1 MKDKLTLFSLLFM
14 FNLTLFA
21 QDEELCP
28 PAGITVFGGNEEN
41 IISWGEPVGNIG
53 CGDFA
58 VNEMPFS
65 HQGNNAGMGDDW
77 PVAGS
82 QGEDVAYTLNVT
94 EATTYDFTL
103 CSNYTDYDTKL
114 EIFTNDQDCINP
126 VSTGNYNDDDFTNCP
141 DYVAPYPPSGLWAV
155 TLQAGQYYVVV
166 DGFGGATGN
175 YEISISLTG
184 GRNNNGYVNN
194 SIKTVWNLE
203 EIKMAE
209 LGVSQDEIDAYT
221 ADAMNPLRYT
231 PSNASREIPEECGTF
246 TCYRVYNAVDNTIL
260 TCTNDLSFTH
270 GGLTNG
276 TEYCYYISALYNEG
290 ESEATETV
298 CATPNTFDPLPPTNV
313 YAEVWDEEV
322 SLYWTAPE
330 VNNLGVP
337 YYESFDE
344 G

>member
-1 MKDKLTLFSLLFM
+1 MTGPW
-14 FNLTLFA
+14 
-21 QDEELCP
+21 QR
-28 PAGITVFGGNEEN
+28 
-41 IISWGEPVGNIG
+41 
-53 CGDFA
+53 
-58 VNEMPFS
+58 
-65 HQGNNAGMGDDW
+65 
-77 PVAGS
+77 S

-155 TLQAGQYYVVV
+155 TLQAGQYYIVV

-184 GRNNNGYVNN
+184 GRNSSGYVNN
-194 SIKTVWNLE
+194 SIKTVWHLE

-209 LGVSQDEIDAYT
+209 LGVSQDEIDTYT

-246 TCYRVYNAVDNTIL
+246 SCYRVYNAVDNTIL

-276 TEYCYYISALYNEG
+276 TEYCYYVSTLYDEG

-298 CATPNTFDPLPPTNV
+298 CATPGTFDPLPPTNV
-313 YAEVWDEEV
+313 YRG
-322 SLYWTAPE
+322 SL
-330 VNNLGVP
+330 G
-337 YYESFDE
+337 
-344 G
+344 